1 VHVVKR
7 GGANQLLSTSE
18 ARPSYAELEA
28 VLRQWPEAAAN
39 KSLMERL
46 RDEVKFIQDTA
57 SQQQGGKD

>member
-1 VHVVKR
+1 
-7 GGANQLLSTSE
+7 
-18 ARPSYAELEA
+18 